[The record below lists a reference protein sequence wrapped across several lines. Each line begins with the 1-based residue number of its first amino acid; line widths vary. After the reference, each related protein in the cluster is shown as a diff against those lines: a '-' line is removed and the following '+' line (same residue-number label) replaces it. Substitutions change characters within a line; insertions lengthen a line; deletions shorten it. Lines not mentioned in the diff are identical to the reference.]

1 MHVESVVEKLRQ
13 DGVETIRVQYSD
25 FYGVPRRKDVPIDF
39 FADAVEDGVQFCVSI
54 FSLDLASNPA
64 MGTGVG
70 DEVGYADMRAVP
82 DLSTLKPVPWEEKTA
97 MVWADLYMQGKPLP
111 IAPRQILKKV
121 VERYTERGLEPI
133 IGSEL
138 EFYLLDTSGGE
149 VKCYYDRM
157 GSCYTSGPI
166 IDRFGILHQIRRAME
181 GMGKKIPAYN
191 HEFFASQYEINLLHE
206 PALEAADTSFA
217 FKQAVKEI
225 AHKHGLLATFMAK
238 PLNNGGG
245 SGLHLHMS
253 IRDARTGANLFA
265 DPGSSDGLSQTA
277 KWFIGGQLEHARGMA
292 AIMGPTINSYKRHV
306 LGSFAPVYILWGL
319 DNRTTYVR
327 IPSERGKG
335 TRVENR
341 AADAAS
347 NPYLVFAAALA
358 AGLDGIDRR
367 LEAGEAFEGDAYALC
382 DPREVPMV
390 PKYLHEAIPA
400 LEADEYLVEML
411 GKDFVRAY
419 TAVKRLE
426 VQRFDQAVTDWEF
439 NDYAFHL

>member
-1 MHVESVVEKLRQ
+1 MHVESVIEKLKE
-13 DGVETIRVQYSD
+13 DGIETVRVQYAD
-25 FYGVPRRKDVPIDF
+25 FYGVPRRKDVPINF

-64 MGTGVG
+64 PGSGFA
-70 DEVGYADMRAVP
+70 DEVGYSDMRAVP

-97 MVWADLYMQGKPLP
+97 MVWGDLYLKGEPLSV
-111 IAPRQILKKV
+111 APREILKRV
-121 VERYTERGLEPI
+121 IERYKAKGLEPI

-138 EFYLLDTSGGE
+138 EFYLLDTSNGE
-149 VKCYYDRM
+149 AKCYYDRM

-166 IDRFGILHQIRRAME
+166 IDKYGILHEIRRAME

-191 HEFFASQYEINLLHE
+191 HEFYASQYEINLLHE
-206 PALEAADTSFA
+206 PALESADTAFA

-238 PLNNGGG
+238 PLSNGGG

-253 IRDARTGANLFA
+253 VKDAETGVNLCG
-265 DPGSSDGLSQTA
+265 DPSSSDGLSEFA
-277 KWFIGGQLEHARGMA
+277 RWFIGGQLAHARGMA

-306 LGSFAPVYILWGL
+306 LGSFAPVYVIWGY
-319 DNRTTYVR
+319 DNRTAYIR

-335 TRVENR
+335 TRIENR
-341 AADAAS
+341 SADAAA
-347 NPYLVFAAALA
+347 NPYLVIAAALA
-358 AGLDGIDRR
+358 AGLDGVERQLDPG
-367 LEAGEAFEGDAYALC
+367 LAFEGDAYLLA
-382 DPREVPMV
+382 DPREMVMV
-390 PKYLHEAIPA
+390 PEYLHEAIPA
-400 LEADEYLVEML
+400 LEGDGYLVEAL

-426 VQRFDQAVTDWEF
+426 VQRFNQAVTDWEF